1 MRLLGALRRTFTRR
15 TSASAQR
22 QWWTGFGLAALVSTL
37 VAGPLLA
44 QLPDRTVTPNA
55 ANEGIAKSYTQQVG
69 AGRGDVMTEGSSA
82 FIIARDP
89 ARAIRRGRQIFQRK
103 FTRLQ
108 GQGPLAGDGQGDI
121 GTTLAIGAGLADSCA
136 ACHGRPRGSAGAGG
150 DVVTRP
156 DSRDAPHLFG
166 LGLKEMLADEI
177 TSDLRDIRDD
187 AVRDARRDRRTVTR
201 SLNSKGIN
209 YGSITARS
217 DGTVVT
223 TGVRGVNPDLRVR
236 PFFLHGETI
245 SMREF
250 LVGAF
255 QAEMGLQPVDPELA
269 AAVAGARIVTPS
281 GMVLDGRI
289 DDIEVAFAQDATT
302 DQDGDGVFN
311 EVPTSIVDFME
322 FYLLHYF
329 KAGTGETNST
339 TARGRD
345 IFRIIDCDDCH
356 KPDLVIKRDR
366 RVADVETVF
375 DPSRGN
381 PFNRMFATASL
392 LLTATDDG
400 SGFPSIKTPIGGSF
414 VVRNIFTDFKRH
426 DLGPNFHELN
436 YDGTIRREFL
446 TTALWGVADTA
457 PYGHDGRS
465 MNLKDVILRHGGEA
479 QSQRNRFA
487 SLGSSDQRAV
497 LDFLKT
503 LVLFPPDDTASNLD
517 PGDRTVA
524 GYPQFGHGRINLGAL
539 FNDPT
544 DPE

>member
-1 MRLLGALRRTFTRR
+1 
-15 TSASAQR
+15 
-22 QWWTGFGLAALVSTL
+22 
-37 VAGPLLA
+37 
-44 QLPDRTVTPNA
+44 
-55 ANEGIAKSYTQQVG
+55 
-69 AGRGDVMTEGSSA
+69 
-82 FIIARDP
+82 
-89 ARAIRRGRQIFQRK
+89 
-103 FTRLQ
+103 
-108 GQGPLAGDGQGDI
+108 
-121 GTTLAIGAGLADSCA
+121 
-136 ACHGRPRGSAGAGG
+136 
-150 DVVTRP
+150 VVTRP

-426 DLGPNFHELN
+426 DLGPNFHERE
-436 YDGTIRREFL
+436 YDGTRRTEFL
-446 TTALWGVADTA
+446 TEALWGVGSTG

-465 MNLKDVILRHGGEA
+465 MNLEEVILRHGGEA
-479 QSQRNRFA
+479 QAARDAFA
-487 SLGSSDQRAV
+487 ALERGERRAILEFLGS
-497 LDFLKT
+497 

-517 PGDRTVA
+517 PGDPDA
-524 GYPQFGHGRINLGAL
+524 PGFPQLGHGSIRLGAL
-539 FNDPT
+539 FNDPS
-544 DPE
+544 DKE